1 MAVNSLAIML
11 IIGYCLSGCQQNRV
25 QENPS
30 NDICDV
36 TTQQLLREYLNQ
48 PEYYQDQD
56 FIEEFLNALALNDS
70 IATDQL
76 EKKNRDIKYAIEM
89 DSLWRLFTEEADFE
103 QNKDLKT
110 AEQYRLTVFTD
121 ILGLIEIYRIEKK
134 APIAELFYKK
144 IRLVCQSPT
153 VSGKAL
159 EKSCFEVV
167 DTFNRPL
174 NKKEE
179 AGIAKMINETSFWYL
194 TTLHYYRGCFDGS
207 SWKLEI
213 LKDGRFRQMRSYCP
227 AEYDPVYLIGSKMIA
242 LTK

>member
-1 MAVNSLAIML
+1 MTVNSLAIML

-30 NDICDV
+30 PGICDV
-36 TTQQLLREYLNQ
+36 TTQQLLREYLKQ

-56 FIEEFLNALALNDS
+56 FIKEFLNALALNAS
-70 IATDQL
+70 TATNQL
-76 EKKNRDIKYAIEM
+76 EKKNREIKYAIEM
-89 DSLWRLFTEEADFE
+89 DSLWRLFTEEDDFE
-103 QNKDLKT
+103 QNEDSTK
-110 AEQYRLTVFTD
+110 AEQYRLTIFTD

-134 APIAELFYKK
+134 APIAELSYKK

-167 DTFNRPL
+167 GTFNRPVD
-174 NKKEE
+174 KKEE
-179 AGIAKMINETSFWYL
+179 AGIAEMINKTAFWYL
-194 TTLHYYRGCFDGS
+194 TTLDYHRGCFDGS

-213 LKDGRFRQMRSYCP
+213 LKDGQYKTMRSYCL
-227 AEYDPVYLIGSKMIA
+227 AEYDPVYLIGSQMIA